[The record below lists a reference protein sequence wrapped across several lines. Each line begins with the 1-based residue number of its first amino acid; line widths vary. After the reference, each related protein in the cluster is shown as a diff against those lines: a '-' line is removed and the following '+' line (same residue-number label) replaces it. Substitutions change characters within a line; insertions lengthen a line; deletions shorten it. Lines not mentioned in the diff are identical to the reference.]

1 MTHREQLRRLWKH
14 VSPSRR
20 RQFFVVAGLVVAAA
34 AAEAFSIVSLLPFL
48 AVFSGPDTLFSEPM
62 LQPAIRLF
70 GIESG
75 RQLLYYA
82 TVVACSTALVSGA
95 LRLTLLWA
103 STRLSFAIGAD
114 FSTSIYRRSL
124 YQPYAVHVSR
134 NSSDVVGGIASKAN
148 AVVSTTLQPLLNM
161 LGGACVLVAVS
172 VTLLIIDARVAI
184 GSFVGFSLIYAPIIT
199 LANRRIATDSA
210 LYNREVSKVL
220 KALNEGM
227 GGIRDVLL
235 DGTQEVYCR
244 VYQNADTPLRR
255 ASANIIIIG
264 ASPRFAIE
272 ALGIVLLNVVAFSMA
287 GRPNGISGAIPILG
301 ALGLGAQRLLPAMQ
315 QLYGNWSTIQGG
327 KHILS
332 DTLDLLEQ
340 PLPEYAESPAPA
352 PMSFEHDIRLASV
365 SFRYGPDLPDVLK
378 GVNLVIP
385 KGARLGIVGVTGSG
399 KSTMLDIIMALLS
412 PTDGQLLVDGIVI
425 TAKNLRS
432 WQAQIAHV
440 PQAIYL
446 TDATITENI
455 AFGVPPA
462 EIDYDRVRES
472 ARQAQIAD
480 AIDQMPLG
488 YSTMVGER
496 GVRLSGGQRQ
506 RIGIARALY
515 KRAEVIILDE
525 ATAALDGNTELAVM
539 QAIEGIDANVTVL
552 IVAHRITTL
561 RNCTEIVSVE
571 HGVIARR
578 GSYDTMFVNP

>member
-1 MTHREQLRRLWKH
+1 MTHREQLRRLWHH
-14 VSPSRR
+14 VTPSRR
-20 RQFFVVAGLVVAAA
+20 RQFYVVAGLVVSAAV
-34 AAEAFSIVSLLPFL
+34 AEAVSVVSLLPFL
-48 AVFSGPDTLFSEPM
+48 AVFSGVDTLFAEPM
-62 LQPAIRLF
+62 LQPAIKFL

-82 TVVACSTALVSGA
+82 TVVACSTALISGA

-124 YQPYAVHVSR
+124 YQPYSVHVSR
-134 NSSDVVGGIASKAN
+134 NSSDVVGGASKAN

-172 VTLLIIDARVAI
+172 VTLMIIDVRVAI
-184 GSFVGFSLIYAPIIT
+184 GSFVGFGLIYAPIIT
-199 LANRRIATDSA
+199 LANRRIASDSA
-210 LYNREVSKVL
+210 LYNREFTKVV
-220 KALNEGM
+220 KALNEGL

-244 VYQNADTPLRR
+244 VYQNADIPLRR

-272 ALGIVLLNVVAFSMA
+272 ALGIVLLNVVAFSLA

-315 QLYGNWSTIQGG
+315 QLYGNWSTMQGG
-327 KHILS
+327 KHILA

-340 PLPEYAESPAPA
+340 PLPEYAGKPAPA
-352 PMSFEHDIRLASV
+352 PLPFEREIRLSSV
-365 SFRYGPDLPDVLK
+365 SFRYGPELPDVLK
-378 GVNLVIP
+378 GVDLVIP
-385 KGARLGIVGVTGSG
+385 KGARLGVVGVTGSG

-412 PTDGQLLVDGIVI
+412 PTAGQLSVDGTVI
-425 TAKNLRS
+425 TPGNLRS

-440 PQAIYL
+440 PQAIFL

-455 AFGVPPA
+455 AFGIPPA
-462 EIDYDRVRES
+462 EIDHERVRAA
-472 ARQAQIAD
+472 ARQAQIVD

-515 KRAEVIILDE
+515 KRAEVIVLDE
-525 ATAALDGNTELAVM
+525 ATAALDGNTESAVM
-539 QAIEGIDANVTVL
+539 QAIEGIDAKVTVL
-552 IVAHRITTL
+552 IVAHRVTTL

-571 HGVIARR
+571 QGVIARR
-578 GSYDTMFVNP
+578 GSYSAMFGEQ